1 MDGRSWGILGGG
13 ENSFE
18 VVAEATHEPVA
29 KAAEVGAISHFLGE
43 YVRDVA
49 FTADVGD

>member
-1 MDGRSWGILGGG
+1 MWGILGGG
-13 ENSFE
+13 ENFFE
-18 VVAEATHEPVA
+18 VVAGGTHEPVT
-29 KAAEVGAISHFLGE
+29 KAVEVGAILHFLGE